1 MIDVIL
7 HASFNF
13 ILLMTHQMNHLEKYQ
28 KQHIKT
34 RTLHCILARICNSL
48 ECCALIFTQGIHTIQ
63 IMAVFLG
70 QVQGQVFSFIGAVL
84 QYGKKIARAP
94 LIFSQHPCSRLSQ
107 MSQQVT

>member
-34 RTLHCILARICNSL
+34 RTLHCISRSICNSL

-70 QVQGQVFSFIGAVL
+70 QVQGQVFSFIGSVL

-94 LIFSQHPCSRLSQ
+94 L
-107 MSQQVT
+107 